1 MSALVKLERWK
12 VVHEALVDVAVR
24 RAALDADEMRWL
36 YEAEQLQIWKQV
48 GVVSMVDYLE
58 RVLGHAPRTAQE
70 RMRVARALADL
81 PELMAALE
89 IGELSFSAIK
99 ELVRVATRST
109 ERAWSDAARGKNLR
123 EIERLVSGRRPGN
136 LPTDLPDDD
145 ARLHTLRFDDVSA
158 SAYALFRQARQAIDR
173 QNGSRVTDDQLVHT
187 IARAILDGAGD
198 SAAKP
203 IDHGHARNQLH
214 YTVCQHCERA
224 WQDGG
229 GERVRIDAATL
240 AQARCDAV
248 EIPRAIDGKPQRA
261 SQTIP
266 PAIRREIF
274 HRDENRCQTPGCR
287 STWGLEIHHIL
298 ARADEGTHDPSNLT
312 LRCGGCHTAHHEG
325 KLVISGT
332 APDNLTTTRVHA
344 LSVSFGSPRAHHRPH
359 QGAHVGVDRDDRAS
373 DRTTSQETP
382 APSRHDASITRT
394 APSRLD
400 AAVTRTNAIAAL
412 TTSGWKRGIA
422 ITAVDDARAHIGATA
437 PLDVLVREAFRRCG
451 TRTTR

>member
-1 MSALVKLERWK
+1 MSAVAKLERWK

-81 PELMAALE
+81 PALMTALE
-89 IGELSFSAIK
+89 LGELPFSAIK

-109 ERAWSDAARGKNLR
+109 ERTWCDAARGKNLR
-123 EIERLVSGRRPGN
+123 EIEQLVSGRRPGD
-136 LPTDLPDDD
+136 LPTDLPDDE
-145 ARLHTLRFDDVSA
+145 ARLHALRFDEISA
-158 SAYALFRQARQAIDR
+158 STYALFRQARQTIDR
-173 QNGSRVTDDQLVHT
+173 QNGSRVSDDQLVQT
-187 IARAILDGAGD
+187 IARAILDGAGA
-198 SAAKP
+198 SAATP
-203 IDHGHARNQLH
+203 VDHGRARNQIH
-214 YTVCQHCERA
+214 YTVCQHCDRA

-229 GERVRIDAATL
+229 GERIRIDAAAL

-266 PAIRREIF
+266 PATRREVF
-274 HRDENRCQTPGCR
+274 HRDQNRCQTPGCR
-287 STWGLEIHHIL
+287 STSGLEIHHIVP
-298 ARADEGTHDPSNLT
+298 RAEGGTHDPSNLT
-312 LRCGGCHTAHHEG
+312 LRCGGCHTARHEG
-325 KLVISGT
+325 KLVITGT
-332 APDNLTTTRVHA
+332 APDNLTTTHVQA
-344 LSVSFGSPRAHHRPH
+344 LTVSFGAPRAHHRPNNDVLDPDSR
-359 QGAHVGVDRDDRAS
+359 AHVGVE
-373 DRTTSQETP
+373 RTSTSKREMTP
-382 APSRHDASITRT
+382 

-400 AAVTRTNAIAAL
+400 AAITRTNAIAAL

-422 ITAVDDARAHIGATA
+422 TTAVDEARAHVGADV
-437 PLDVLVREAFRRCG
+437 PLEVLVREAFRRCP
-451 TRTTR
+451 TRASE